1 VNDNVLTRLLLYFG
15 PLSLMTVGGG
25 QAVVADIH
33 HHVVE
38 SYGWFSEAEFL
49 NLYAIS
55 RITPGPGTLLV
66 TLIGW
71 KVGGLVGAVAAS
83 VAIFLPSSLLV
94 YGLARL
100 WGRFRGAP
108 WQLAIERGLAPIA
121 AGMVLTTAFILL
133 RAAEG
138 GWLAWLV
145 AGASAVALTFTR
157 TNAMLPI
164 LLGAA
169 TFGVFSLAG
178 LPG

>member
-1 VNDNVLTRLLLYFG
+1 MNDNILIRLLLYFG

-33 HHVVE
+33 QHVVE
-38 SYGWFSEAEFL
+38 SYGWFSDAEFL
-49 NLYAIS
+49 NLYAVS

-71 KVGGLVGAVAAS
+71 KVGGLLGALAAS
-83 VAIFLPSSLLV
+83 AAIFLPSSLLV

-108 WQLAIERGLAPIA
+108 WQTAIERGLAPIA
-121 AGMVLTTAFILL
+121 AGMVLTTAVVLL

-138 GWLAWLV
+138 GWIAWLV
-145 AGASAVALTFTR
+145 AFASAAMLIFTR
-157 TNAMLPI
+157 TSAVLPI

-178 LPG
+178 FAL